1 MLGYKDYKSR
11 FHEEMGRRPKPDD
24 TARRIDASID
34 SVLDTWLRDLK
45 QALISGT
52 GVKSAPGLWGRI
64 KNVFSN
70 IYHGEDNPTNP
81 YLMRNKFGRLGEH
94 SLSLEEFRELHV
106 ACSEIEGVFS
116 EAEDYDKLKIFQI
129 ISAKVNELKSRL
141 KDTTKRLLARI
152 QQAPQPGPTPK
163 PAEKYRMP
171 ALSSFPT
178 KSEAPPA
185 PSVDPD
191 MADEPEARPEP
202 SPERAEPEKSP
213 EGQPT
218 TGKKFLALSSEEKQS
233 WNKHGGGDDP
243 QMRFLGHPL
252 PLILRIGDPR
262 RDEMSADMLNKMK
275 SDGRLEDESD
285 PIANPEDLEDMIK
298 AAELRSSRS
307 SAETR
312 AAGERQP
319 EQPES
324 REERDAPDS
333 RAPQPDLLMG
343 DGGDERFDAEELEYE
358 HRDDASKVVDLVMD
372 WPDEQEK
379 EELISTM
386 GDPITSDRARRTM
399 AKMKRM
405 LQSKKE
411 SLDME
416 DEQSREVA
424 ELIDSAKDIEQLMS
438 AVVEL
443 EDLGSRSS

>member
-11 FHEEMGRRPKPDD
+11 FHEETVRRPKPDD

-45 QALISGT
+45 QALIAGT
-52 GVKSAPGLWGRI
+52 GVKSAPGLWGKI

-106 ACSEIEGVFS
+106 ACSEIESVFS

-129 ISAKVNELKSRL
+129 ISGKVNELKSRL

-152 QQAPQPGPTPK
+152 QQAPQPEASPK
-163 PAEKYRMP
+163 PQEKYRMP
-171 ALSSFPT
+171 ALSSFPSRPET
-178 KSEAPPA
+178 SPA
-185 PSVDPD
+185 PSSDKA
-191 MADEPEARPEP
+191 ADEPEAAAEP
-202 SPERAEPEKSP
+202 SPETREPEKTP

-262 RDEMSADMLNKMK
+262 REEMSADMLQKLK
-275 SDGRLEDESD
+275 TDGRLEDESD
-285 PIANPEDLEDMIK
+285 PIANAEDLEDMIK
-298 AAELRSSRS
+298 AAEVRSSRS

-312 AAGERQP
+312 ASGERQP

-324 REERDAPDS
+324 REERDDPDR

-424 ELIDSAKDIEQLMS
+424 DLIDSAKDIEQLMS

>member
-52 GVKSAPGLWGRI
+52 GVKSAPGLWGKI

-129 ISAKVNELKSRL
+129 ISGKVNELKSRL

-152 QQAPQPGPTPK
+152 QQAPQPEASPK
-163 PAEKYRMP
+163 PQKKYRMP
-171 ALSSFPT
+171 ALSSFPSRPET
-178 KSEAPPA
+178 SPA
-185 PSVDPD
+185 PSSDKA
-191 MADEPEARPEP
+191 ADEPQAAAEP
-202 SPERAEPEKSP
+202 SPETTEPEKSL

-262 RDEMSADMLNKMK
+262 REEMSADVLQKLK
-275 SDGRLEDESD
+275 TDGRLEDESD
-285 PIANPEDLEDMIK
+285 PIANAEDLEDMIK
-298 AAELRSSRS
+298 AAEVRSSRS

-312 AAGERQP
+312 ASGERQP

-324 REERDAPDS
+324 REERDDPNR

-405 LQSKKE
+405 LRSKKE

-424 ELIDSAKDIEQLMS
+424 DLIDSAKDIEQLMS
-438 AVVEL
+438 AVFEL